1 MKKKNLLFTLGFVAQ
16 IALSFHIAY
25 ANPSYPGTQIVVN
38 SVNAGDEITPRANV
52 TGYQYMEIDGILYKR
67 LYPILTED
75 GKIPIGIRH
84 KPYHTSKLKSILN
97 RRHP

>member
-52 TGYQYMEIDGILYKR
+52 TGYQ
-67 LYPILTED
+67 
-75 GKIPIGIRH
+75 
-84 KPYHTSKLKSILN
+84 
-97 RRHP
+97 